1 MTECIFCAIADG
13 SSPAHIV
20 YEDADVL
27 GFLDIRPV
35 RPGHTLLIPK
45 KHAAD
50 LAELSPEA
58 GGKLFVAGQAVAAA
72 MRASS
77 IAADGVNLL
86 VNDGRAA
93 FQSVF
98 HSHLHVVPRHH
109 GDKLTLAKGLLTRR
123 DPDLPATAA
132 ILRAQLENST
142 TDD

>member
-1 MTECIFCAIADG
+1 MTECIFCAIATG

-20 YEDADVL
+20 YEDTDIL

-45 KHAAD
+45 QHAAD
-50 LAELSPEA
+50 LAELSPEL
-58 GGKLFVAGQAVAAA
+58 GGKLFVAGQSIAAA
-72 MRASS
+72 LRASA

-93 FQSVF
+93 FQTVF

-109 GDKLTLAKGLLTRR
+109 GDKLTLARGLLTRR
-123 DPDLPATAA
+123 DNDMPATAA
-132 ILRAQLENST
+132 ILRAHLESSAA
-142 TDD
+142 DD